1 MHNGRTLFDGLELPA
16 RVSTLDELLL
26 VLPRDTPLR
35 FDQDLGFHLYG
46 ADICLQA
53 RERGLSVVVLDA
65 QCHHNTRTVSL
76 PKAFFR
82 RRRYLPGS
90 GRIVCPWPRR
100 AL

>member
-35 FDQDLGFHLYG
+35 FEPDLGFHLYG
-46 ADICLQA
+46 PTFAFRLANAGSRSSCLMLHA
-53 RERGLSVVVLDA
+53 TITHAPSACRSRSSAGGTYS
-65 QCHHNTRTVSL
+65 
-76 PKAFFR
+76 
-82 RRRYLPGS
+82 PGS